1 MARAQRERETGLT
14 EALSVI
20 EEMFAGFGL
29 SAEFVSAGSPEF
41 PVHRCTVRDRSG
53 RVVTASLGKG
63 AGAQSRVSAMFEAWQ
78 HLEHD
83 RGQAALAR
91 DAGRV
96 RVLPVEAVVAQPEL
110 RGEEMIHRLARDHP
124 GVAVACLRAEP
135 LGEPPGEPS
144 RVSGLVAGPGRAG
157 AASSPAGGSSPGR
170 PAIWY
175 PAFARSPSCRSHPV
189 PGDDLCYESYLRYA
203 YDSGTAA
210 GTTETEAVLHGLLEV
225 VERDALSHAL
235 LDWYLDADTPI
246 RVVDPDGLPGDLR
259 RLHAEARTRLG
270 APPLVIDMTSDL
282 GIPAYCALP
291 SRAGPYPGVIGSG
304 ASLDPEYAVERALS
318 EVVQSSFN
326 MSLGVDLTL
335 ARRLESLRRWPLL
348 ERCARLDPEPLGP
361 RLVAGVWPG
370 GEPGGEPSGV
380 RPGGVRP
387 GGEESR
393 SGAAGEADRTA
404 GDHLTER
411 ERMGERF
418 ERRRSVAGQV
428 AEILG
433 RLEAAGF
440 AAYAFRWNPGRARCP
455 VLTVIVPGLDAFAMV
470 HSAVPVLPTGRA
482 ARRLAG
488 KR

>member
-14 EALSVI
+14 EASSVI
-20 EEMFAGFGL
+20 EEMFAGSGL
-29 SAEFVSAGSPEF
+29 ATEFVSAGSPEF

-53 RVVTASLGKG
+53 KVVTASLGKG
-63 AGAQSRVSAMFEAWQ
+63 AGEQSRVSALFEAWQ

-91 DAGRV
+91 DTGRV

-110 RGEEMIHRLARDHP
+110 RGEEMLHRLARDHP

-135 LGEPPGEPS
+135 LGEPS
-144 RVSGLVAGPGRAG
+144 RESPRASGPVAGPGPTG
-157 AASSPAGGSSPGR
+157 AASSPARGSSPGGSSPERPSPGR
-170 PAIWY
+170 RAIWY

-189 PGDDLCYESYLRYA
+189 PGDDLRYESYLRYA

-210 GTTETEAVLHGLLEV
+210 GVTEAEAVLHGLLEV

-235 LDWYLDADTPI
+235 LDWYLDEAAPI
-246 RVVDPDGLPGDLR
+246 RVIDPDGLPGDLR

-282 GIPAYCALP
+282 GIPAYCAIP

-361 RLVAGVWPG
+361 RLVAGPWPG
-370 GEPGGEPSGV
+370 GGE
-380 RPGGVRP
+380 RR
-387 GGEESR
+387 
-393 SGAAGEADRTA
+393 AGRGDRADRTT
-404 GDHLTER
+404 DDRLMER
-411 ERMGERF
+411 ERMDERF
-418 ERRRSVAGQV
+418 ERRRSVAGRV
-428 AEILG
+428 AAVLG
-433 RLEAAGF
+433 RMEAAGF
-440 AAYAFRWNPGRARCP
+440 AAYAFRWNPGRVRCP
-455 VLTVIVPGLDAFAMV
+455 VLTVIVPGLDTFAMV

-488 KR
+488 QR

>member
-14 EALSVI
+14 EASSLI
-20 EEMFAGFGL
+20 EEMFAGSGL

-53 RVVTASLGKG
+53 KVVTASLGKG
-63 AGAQSRVSAMFEAWQ
+63 AGEQSRVSALFEAWQ

-91 DAGRV
+91 DTGRV

-135 LGEPPGEPS
+135 LGERP
-144 RVSGLVAGPGRAG
+144 
-157 AASSPAGGSSPGR
+157 SPGR
-170 PAIWY
+170 RAIWY

-189 PGDDLCYESYLRYA
+189 PGDDLRYESYLRYA

-210 GTTETEAVLHGLLEV
+210 GVTEAEAVLHGLLEV

-235 LDWYLDADTPI
+235 LDWYLDEAAPI
-246 RVVDPDGLPGDLR
+246 RVIDPDGLPGDLR

-282 GIPAYCALP
+282 GIPAYCAIP

-361 RLVAGVWPG
+361 RLVPGPWPG
-370 GEPGGEPSGV
+370 GEGRRADTEDGT
-380 RPGGVRP
+380 
-387 GGEESR
+387 
-393 SGAAGEADRTA
+393 DRTTD
-404 GDHLTER
+404 DHPMER
-411 ERMGERF
+411 ERMDERF
-418 ERRRSVAGQV
+418 ERRRSVAGRV
-428 AEILG
+428 AAVLG
-433 RLEAAGF
+433 RMEAAGF
-440 AAYAFRWNPGRARCP
+440 AAYAFRWNPGRTRCP
-455 VLTVIVPGLDAFAMV
+455 VLTVIVPGLDTFAMV

-488 KR
+488 QR